1 MLTPTIPATAALSAI
16 LLTLAACRTGG
27 TTTGD
32 GAVASAATTAATT
45 AVSTGTA
52 TGGQDAAAP
61 TARPVATAS
70 PSGPSPGDAAA
81 TLRRPGY
88 DIQVAKGRLWVFRAG
103 SKDGAAFLATGEPAK
118 SITRP
123 GAGPEG
129 MTIRAV
135 DAETID
141 GYLHST
147 CAFAAFVDQ
156 GRLWVFRDGS
166 KDLESFLAHGEP
178 ARSVTRPGAG
188 PGGMTIRS
196 GDAETIDAYMT
207 ARARH

>member
-16 LLTLAACRTGG
+16 LLTLAACRTER
-27 TTTGD
+27 TTAGD
-32 GAVASAATTAATT
+32 GAVTTAAAPVIPPTT
-45 AVSTGTA
+45 TSGAEPGAGNAS
-52 TGGQDAAAP
+52 AP
-61 TARPVATAS
+61 AARPVATAS

-88 DIQVAKGRLWVFRAG
+88 DVQVAKGRLWVFRAG